1 MKNWNLSM
9 IYYAALKQNT
19 SVSLPY
25 KDTFCSPEFQFDFTF
40 FSFLSDQRF
49 TEVN

>member
-1 MKNWNLSM
+1 M

-19 SVSLPY
+19 SASLPY

-40 FSFLSDQRF
+40 FSFLLDQRL
-49 TEVN
+49 TELN